1 MPKCDLP
8 SINNTAV
15 VPLLL
20 QQTNYSL
27 WVIIWQIIM
36 EWSHLQS
43 MSSLLNVT
51 LSNTQSYSL
60 TPTNTHTQKEKNPP
74 PQKTKQ
80 QQFTLIFH
88 GLVAL
93 NVLLGKPHHKISF
106 LHELSCWDKQDTL
119 FQDATRVKTPRK
131 IKVLNRGT
139 LFITHKIHF

>member
-15 VPLLL
+15 LPLLL

-27 WVIIWQIIM
+27 WVIIWQLIM

-51 LSNTQSYSL
+51 LSNTQSYSHEH
-60 TPTNTHTQKEKNPP
+60 THTQKEKKKPP
-74 PQKTKQ
+74 KKQ
-80 QQFTLIFH
+80 QQQKQRFTLIFH

-93 NVLLGKPHHKISF
+93 NVLLGKPRHKISF
-106 LHELSCWDKQDTL
+106 LHELSCWDKQDIL

-131 IKVLNRGT
+131 MKVLNRGT